1 MSSVRSAAVL
11 EAGAFLNHRHV
22 VVAFCAEWCGT
33 CRDFRPVLDRLSA
46 THEALGFL
54 WVDIEDDAAVAGD
67 IEIESFPSLLILRE
81 GRPLYFGSSLPL
93 EEVVD
98 RLIRSALSSPT
109 PLSPAPEEVWS
120 FGALLVDP
128 APTTG
133 AV

>member
-11 EAGAFLNHRHV
+11 ETGAFLNHRHV

-33 CRDFRPVLDRLSA
+33 CRDFRPVLDRLSVA
-46 THEALGFL
+46 HEALGFL

-67 IEIESFPSLLILRE
+67 IEIESFPSLLIVRE

>member
-1 MSSVRSAAVL
+1 MSSVRSVAAL
-11 EAGAFLNHRHV
+11 EAGAFAGQHHV
-22 VVAFCAEWCGT
+22 VVAFCADWCGT
-33 CRDFRPVLDRLSA
+33 CRDFRPVLERLSA
-46 THEALGFL
+46 AHEQLGFL

-67 IEIESFPSLLILRE
+67 IEVESFPSLLILRE
-81 GRPLYFGSSLPL
+81 GRPVYFGTSLPL

-98 RLIRSALSSPT
+98 RLIRSALSSPV

>member
-33 CRDFRPVLDRLSA
+33 CREFRPVLDRLSVA
-46 THEALGFL
+46 HEALGFL